1 MDGTVLISYVDDIAI
16 CIRDKDDTK
25 TTQKAARTLS
35 DMKLRASEKG
45 TTFAENKTKQ
55 TWHAMTGD
63 PWQIA

>member
-1 MDGTVLISYVDDIAI
+1 
-16 CIRDKDDTK
+16 
-25 TTQKAARTLS
+25 
-35 DMKLRASEKG
+35 MKLRASEKG